1 MTLRLNPVQSNATK
15 KHPILKTVCIS
26 KVYSRSP
33 KLTHFMSKYFLEN
46 VSVFGLRLY
55 KDGSWW
61 HLTVPTDSDSPTNQL
76 GLANN

>member
-15 KHPILKTVCIS
+15 KHPILMPVCIS
-26 KVYSRSP
+26 KTETFYVP
-33 KLTHFMSKYFLEN
+33 IYFLEN

-61 HLTVPTDSDSPTNQL
+61 HLTVPTGSDSSTNQL
-76 GLANN
+76 GLANT